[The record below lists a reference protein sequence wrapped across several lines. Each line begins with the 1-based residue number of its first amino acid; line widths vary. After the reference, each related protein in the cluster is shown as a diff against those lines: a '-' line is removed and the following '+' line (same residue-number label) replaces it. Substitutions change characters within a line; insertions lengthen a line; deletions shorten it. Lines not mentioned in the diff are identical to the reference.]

1 MKNEIQ
7 EVPLFGT
14 TPLSP
19 VEFEALRL
27 KRFGL
32 DDSDIFV
39 EICLL
44 HGGIALVKGI
54 LEIAQAK
61 AEKFTYGEDIK
72 DAVTSLKA
80 VAESL
85 TSPDETELSQ
95 EDWDRLQYQIA
106 KSDLRDAQ
114 L

>member
-44 HGGIALVKGI
+44 FGGVAMIREI

-61 AEKFTYGEDIK
+61 SEKFTYEEDINT
-72 DAVTSLKA
+72 VRA

>member
-14 TPLSP
+14 TPLS
-19 VEFEALRL
+19 ELETEALRL

-44 HGGIALVKGI
+44 FGGVAMIREI

-61 AEKFTYGEDIK
+61 SEKFTYDDINTVK
-72 DAVTSLKA
+72 G
-80 VAESL
+80 VAKSL

-114 L
+114 

>member
-1 MKNEIQ
+1 MQNEIQ

-14 TPLSP
+14 TPLS
-19 VEFEALRL
+19 ELETEALRL

-44 HGGIALVKGI
+44 FGGVAMIREI

-61 AEKFTYGEDIK
+61 SEKFTYEDINT
-72 DAVTSLKA
+72 VKA

-95 EDWDRLQYQIA
+95 EDWDRMQYQIA